1 MIALFQKNLIVLAQ
15 SYAENDRCDILEA
28 MNPLLSLTPL
38 SSNVE
43 HASQPLAKSHQPI
56 LPTHCMLKDPIV
68 NLVSYIP
75 VVFVLALNTSASIGM
90 YSGAEILFAS
100 SKKLESVSDAPKK
113 IYRKTYYG
121 AESIR

>member
-1 MIALFQKNLIVLAQ
+1 
-15 SYAENDRCDILEA
+15 
-28 MNPLLSLTPL
+28 
-38 SSNVE
+38 
-43 HASQPLAKSHQPI
+43 
-56 LPTHCMLKDPIV
+56 MLKDPIV